1 MKVPDLA
8 EATGSEK
15 TAKKPKNIDLRKYR
29 KKKKRGTLILKLIV
43 FALAAAAVVFV
54 WLNAAT
60 IFEPLRGIASKVQ
73 TKTTDDV
80 GFPIELPGSS
90 EYSLMKFGDNLSL
103 LTDTYLYAY
112 DTSGAQNY
120 ALKHGYSHPEQATS
134 EKRILL
140 YDKLAYNFALYSK
153 SSLIYQKA
161 LEDKIVYASVGG
173 DGLAALVTQ
182 SKRYANILYIYDD
195 GGNWLYTKKFAD
207 ENVMQVCSAGDG
219 EHIVVSTVSAS
230 SGDILTSF
238 YRFSVRSADAPL
250 WKYTLRTNSLPCGL
264 YYGKSTVTAVCDN
277 CVLSLD
283 QATGEQ
289 IGMYAFT
296 GTLKNYYAGENSVIV
311 HYSDISTNKNVLLE
325 LDANASDVSLAYV
338 SANASCVYADASGIY
353 VLEGSRVKIFDEG
366 LIGERYIQTPDDD
379 YSDFVKISGNLYMLG
394 YETLGKTN
402 VYSSQDS
409 EAPAA
414 ENEKP
419 AENTTKTERTESELI
434 IIE

>member
-15 TAKKPKNIDLRKYR
+15 SVKKPKNVDLNKYR
-29 KKKKRGTLILKLIV
+29 KKKKRGMLLLKLTV
-43 FALAAAAVVFV
+43 FLLAAAAVVLV

-60 IFEPLRGIASKVQ
+60 IFEPLRGIASKVE
-73 TKTTDDV
+73 TKTTEDV

-90 EYSLMKFGDNLSL
+90 EYSIMRFGENFSL

-120 ALKHGYSHPEQATS
+120 ALKHGYSHPEQATN

-161 LEDKIVYASVGG
+161 LEDKIVYASIG
-173 DGLAALVTQ
+173 DDSLAAIVTQ

-207 ENVMQVCSAGDG
+207 ENVMQVCSTGDG
-219 EHIVVSTVSAS
+219 EHIIVSTVSAS
-230 SGDILTSF
+230 QGDILTNF
-238 YRFSVRSADAPL
+238 YRFSVKSADAPL
-250 WKYTLRTNSLPCGL
+250 WKYTLRTGSLPCGMAAD
-264 YYGKSTVTAVCDN
+264 KDNVIAVCDN
-277 CVLSLD
+277 CIISIGT
-283 QATGEQ
+283 ASGEQ
-289 IGMYAFT
+289 NGLYPYS
-296 GTLKNYYAGENSVIV
+296 GTLKNYYIGENIVLV
-311 HYSDISTNKNVLLE
+311 HYSDISTNKSVLLE
-325 LDANASDVSLAYV
+325 LDSASAAVSLAYV
-338 SANASCVYADASGIY
+338 SSGASCVYGDASGIY

-394 YETLGKTN
+394 YETVGKIN
-402 VYSSQDS
+402 VYEAQDGVGS
-409 EAPAA
+409 EDNAA
-414 ENEKP
+414 TAKTE
-419 AENTTKTERTESELI
+419 KTERTESELI
-434 IIE
+434 ITE

>member
-15 TAKKPKNIDLRKYR
+15 AAAKPKNVDLNKYR
-29 KKKKRGTLILKLIV
+29 KKKKRGMLLLKLTV
-43 FALAAAAVVFV
+43 FLLAVIAVVFV

-60 IFEPLRGIASKVQ
+60 IFEPLRGIASKVE

-90 EYSLMKFGDNLSL
+90 EYSIMRFGENFSL

-120 ALKHGYSHPEQATS
+120 ALKHGYSHPEQATN

-161 LEDKIVYASVGG
+161 LEDKIVYASVG
-173 DGLAALVTQ
+173 DDSLAAIVTQ

-219 EHIVVSTVSAS
+219 EHIIVSTVSAS
-230 SGDILTSF
+230 QGDILTNF
-238 YRFSVRSADAPL
+238 YRFSVKSAEAPL
-250 WKYTLRTNSLPCGL
+250 WKYTLRTGSLPCGL
-264 YYGKSTVTAVCDN
+264 SADKDKVIAVCDN
-277 CVLSLD
+277 CILSLNTAD
-283 QATGEQ
+283 GEQ
-289 IGMYAFT
+289 LGLYAYS
-296 GTLKNYYAGENSVIV
+296 GTLKNYHISDDRILV
-311 HYSDISTNKNVLLE
+311 HYSDISTNKSVLIE
-325 LDANASDVSLAYV
+325 LDQTAAAISLAYV
-338 SANASCVYADASGIY
+338 SANASCLYCDTSGIY

-366 LIGERYIQTPDDD
+366 LIGERYIQTTEDD

-394 YETLGKTN
+394 YETIGKIN
-402 VYSSQDS
+402 VYRAQDD
-409 EAPAA
+409 EEAEAGNAPA
-414 ENEKP
+414 E
-419 AENTTKTERTESELI
+419 TEMTSRTESELI
-434 IIE
+434 ITE